1 MALIRKNERAV
12 VSALGSLVHCN
23 PFLPERVALERRAL
37 GRAFVPAAAVWHADG
52 TETDLGE
59 INPNTVPLRPLV
71 IRVGTELRQRL
82 AAGTPA
88 TPAELT
94 QYHGVV
100 LYLLFQRYEDEWYAL
115 IESGRPGLTGRK
127 RVSCYGRF
135 ADDVAHFLS
144 VVPAL
149 PDGEPADP
157 AHLFALGFQARRAF
171 HHIFRQIFG
180 GSPPAARLR
189 ARVWRSIFTHNVRR
203 YRLTL
208 YDRLG
213 DIPTLII
220 GESGTGKELVA
231 RAIALSRYVPFEA
244 RTQSFAADPDAGFW
258 AVNLSALSPTLIES
272 ELFGHRRGAF
282 TGAVQDQ
289 SGWLETCGAH
299 GTVFID
305 EIGELDAAIQVKLLR
320 VLQTREFQRVGEMAP
335 RRFAG
340 KVIAAT
346 NRDLKQE
353 IAAGRFRAD
362 LYYRLCA
369 DVIATPTLREQLA
382 ESPQDLPHLVRIVAG
397 RVAGAADAQESGA
410 RGGRLGA
417 GAHRRRLF
425 LAGQHPRAG
434 AMRAQ
439 RADRRRVL
447 AAAAA
452 GGRRPGAPREP
463 ARLRL
468 HRRRDPAVCLRC
480 RARAHRQLP
489 GDRPL
494 PGPGPAHGA
503 HEGDG
508 VGAAPAQRHGPLI
521 RG

>member
-1 MALIRKNERAV
+1 VPMTLIRKNERAV
-12 VSALGSLVHCN
+12 VSAIGSLVYCN
-23 PFLPERVALERRAL
+23 PFLPERVELERRAL
-37 GRAFVPAAAVWHADG
+37 GSAFVPAAAVWHADG
-52 TETDLGE
+52 TETDLAA

-88 TPAELT
+88 TPAELAE
-94 QYHGVV
+94 YYGVV
-100 LYLLFQRYEDEWYAL
+100 LYLLFQRYEDEWYAM
-115 IESGRPGLTGRK
+115 IESGHSGPAAGRK
-127 RVSCYGRF
+127 RVSWYGRF

-180 GSPPAARLR
+180 GSQPAARLR
-189 ARVWRSIFTHNVRR
+189 ARVWRSIFTHNMRR
-203 YRLTL
+203 YRITL
-208 YDRLG
+208 YDRMG
-213 DIPTLII
+213 DIPTLIT

-231 RAIALSRYVPFEA
+231 RAIALSRYMPFDA
-244 RTQSFAADPDAGFW
+244 PTQSFAADPGAGFW

-289 SGWLETCGAH
+289 IGWLETCGAH

-320 VLQTREFQRVGEMAP
+320 VLQTREFQRIGEKAP

-369 DVIATPTLREQLA
+369 DVIGTPTLREQLA
-382 ESPQDLPHLVRIVAG
+382 ERPQDLQHLVRIVAG
-397 RVAGAADAQESGA
+397 RVAGAADAPDLASEVDAWVHA
-410 RGGRLGA
+410 RI
-417 GAHRRRLF
+417 
-425 LAGQHPRAG
+425 
-434 AMRAQ
+434 
-439 RADRRRVL
+439 
-447 AAAAA
+447 
-452 GGRRPGAPREP
+452 
-463 ARLRL
+463 
-468 HRRRDPAVCLRC
+468 
-480 RARAHRQLP
+480 
-489 GDRPL
+489 GDRYSW
-494 PGPGPAHGA
+494 PGNMRELEQCVRNVLINGEYWPQPPAALAEGLRDCGLTADEILQCACAAVHAETGSYQETASRLQLDPRTVRTKVTAWARRQGA
-503 HEGDG
+503 TTD
-508 VGAAPAQRHGPLI
+508 R
-521 RG
+521 